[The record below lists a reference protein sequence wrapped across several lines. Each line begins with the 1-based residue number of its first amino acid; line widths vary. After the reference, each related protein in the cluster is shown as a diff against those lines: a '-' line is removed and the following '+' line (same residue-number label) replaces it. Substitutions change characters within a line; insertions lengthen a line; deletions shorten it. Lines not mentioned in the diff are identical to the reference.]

1 MRQSRSPHGLFTFVL
16 LGTALV
22 LSGILA
28 YAAVDSSRRHR
39 ATARA
44 VLQDYV
50 TFAAEQFA
58 QRFTQDVE
66 YYGLYP
72 TMQLLSRTTGTL
84 PEPSSLL
91 QNADRQLSQS
101 LELAVF
107 FFRYDP
113 RDGTLDFNA
122 SASPP
127 PDFRDAMATQTQR
140 TGADASLRG
149 FLVESDGNL
158 RGFLVESDGNDDPRM
173 FFFRAGT
180 DVDPTIVGFEAKVPV
195 LREYSK
201 TAFDN
206 TQLLPAS
213 VTGDIPNS
221 SVIAISFVRSSGN
234 LLWNVTDTSAATS
247 DEPAARGVFPL
258 TNGWPGMELRAA
270 FLDHFTNEVV
280 AGGVP
285 RSRIP
290 LTVVLAFATAVMLIA
305 TVIQTIRERSLAKLR
320 AEFVSSVSHELRT
333 PLAQI
338 RMFAETLRLGRMPSH
353 EERDRSLAI
362 IDKEARRLTNLVENV
377 LLFSK
382 PGKTIVTGNM
392 SQTNL
397 SELVREVVESYR
409 PLADARAVLVETN
422 VAAVSA
428 PVDAPALK
436 QAILNLIDNAI
447 KYGPEGQ
454 TVRVTLSLSG
464 DDARIAVEDQGP
476 GVPSAKRSVIWNRF
490 ERLARDRESTTTG
503 AGIGL
508 AVVRQLMTLQG
519 GQCWVEDG
527 EVGARFVLTV
537 GDATTHGQGTNLE
550 PKRTTIGKSRPA
562 S

>member
-44 VLQDYV
+44 VLHDYV

-72 TMQLLSRTTGTL
+72 TMQLLSRITGAL

-91 QNADRQLSQS
+91 QDADRQLSRS

-127 PDFRDAMATQTQR
+127 RDFRDVIATQAQQ
-140 TGADASLRG
+140 TGADAS
-149 FLVESDGNL
+149 L

-173 FFFRAGT
+173 FFFRPGT

-201 TAFDN
+201 TAFTN
-206 TQLLPAS
+206 TQLLPTS

-221 SVIAISFVRSSGN
+221 SIITISFARSSGD
-234 LLWNVTDTSAATS
+234 LLWNVTNTSAATS
-247 DEPAARGVFPL
+247 DEPAAQGIFPL
-258 TNGWPGMELRAA
+258 VRTWSGIELRAA
-270 FLDHFTNEVV
+270 FLDDITNELV

-290 LTVVLAFATAVMLIA
+290 LTVVLALATAVMLIA

-338 RMFAETLRLGRMPSH
+338 RMFAETLRLGRMPSS

-382 PGKTIVTGNM
+382 PAKTIVTGNM
-392 SQTNL
+392 SRTDL

-409 PLADARAVLVETN
+409 PLSDARAVRVETD

-428 PVDAPALK
+428 PVDASGLK
-436 QAILNLIDNAI
+436 QAILNLLDNAI

-454 TVRVTLSLSG
+454 TVRVTLGLSNNE
-464 DDARIAVEDQGP
+464 ARIVVEDQGP
-476 GVPSAKRSVIWNRF
+476 GVPATQRSVIWNRF

-508 AVVRQLMTLQG
+508 AVVRELMTSQG
-519 GQCWVEDG
+519 GRCWVEDG
-527 EVGARFVLTV
+527 DVGARFVLAV
-537 GDATTHGQGTNLE
+537 GSALTHGQGAN
-550 PKRTTIGKSRPA
+550 PKPQRTIIGESRSA
-562 S
+562 SRR